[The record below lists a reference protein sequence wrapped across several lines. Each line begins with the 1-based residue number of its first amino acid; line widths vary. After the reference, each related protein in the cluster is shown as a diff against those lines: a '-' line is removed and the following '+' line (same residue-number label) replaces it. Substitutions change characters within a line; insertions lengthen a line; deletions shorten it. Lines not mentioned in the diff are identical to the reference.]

1 MPSAKETKFDKT
13 LFFVLQYLQFPAGAL
28 FINNFYKNLS
38 SYTVG
43 NEAHMVPIR
52 FLASYMFLQRIYQI
66 PIRFLYAKKPF
77 SMNSYT
83 DDVINICTIDHFC
96 DFFKSY
102 GQNLNSYMCCYR
114 NSYIYCSYIFLYPYI
129 IVQEPYRNLISHR
142 VFK

>member
-52 FLASYMFLQRIYQI
+52 FLASYMFL
-66 PIRFLYAKKPF
+66 
-77 SMNSYT
+77 
-83 DDVINICTIDHFC
+83 
-96 DFFKSY
+96 
-102 GQNLNSYMCCYR
+102 
-114 NSYIYCSYIFLYPYI
+114 
-129 IVQEPYRNLISHR
+129 
-142 VFK
+142 